1 MRSTASVGTDLT
13 QIDSTFARSH
23 FSEVMAMK
31 KLLVAL
37 LVMSALG
44 AAVVGCHAEGGV
56 DPNSAASVA
65 PAR

>member
-1 MRSTASVGTDLT
+1 
-13 QIDSTFARSH
+13 
-23 FSEVMAMK
+23 MK

-37 LVMSALG
+37 MMSALG

-56 DPNSAASVA
+56 DPNAATLLA

>member
-1 MRSTASVGTDLT
+1 
-13 QIDSTFARSH
+13 
-23 FSEVMAMK
+23 MK

-44 AAVVGCHAEGGV
+44 TAVVGCRAEGGV
-56 DPNSAASVA
+56 DPNAATSVA